1 MKKMPIQIRFTDID
15 VFGHVNNAR
24 YPELFDTARY
34 LFVKEMLPGFD
45 PDGKSM
51 VLVHIETDFRKQIVL
66 SDKVYV
72 ETSVKKMGDRSLGMT
87 QRIVNERDGSV
98 HADSYSVLSTYDAVT
113 RQSFPMPA
121 RWRERLS
128 EALEEAGNNIK

>member
-1 MKKMPIQIRFTDID
+1 MPIQIRFTDID

-128 EALEEAGNNIK
+128 EALEEAGKNIR

>member
-128 EALEEAGNNIK
+128 EALEEAGKNIR

>member
-1 MKKMPIQIRFTDID
+1 MPIQIRFTDID

-128 EALEEAGNNIK
+128 EALEEAGKNIK

>member
-128 EALEEAGNNIK
+128 EALEEAGKNIK